1 MSVVIEIKFFNS
13 FLLKKT
19 SSSAS
24 PKQPS
29 YDGSRGIPQSIGG
42 YPAVLEQGGGYDAA
56 SSWVVEE
63 ARIRGGYNNT
73 NVDYGVKAYIV
84 EEEKNGF
91 TRGSS
96 LIYSGIFNSRTGVN
110 NSNVFSVGEDI
121 TKSLDP
127 SKGTIQKLYAE
138 DTNLIIFQENKVNR
152 ALIDKDAI
160 YTAEGG
166 GTAVSQLNLVIGQ
179 ILPYAGEFGI
189 SKDPGSFAVYGYIKY
204 FTDKT
209 QNVVLRLSQDGITE
223 LSSYGMRDYFRD
235 RFNNMDDAQG
245 SGRVIGGCDIHNSQY
260 VVSTTT
266 NINSTDNSYETL
278 SFDESVRG
286 WTSFFTYDPDIMF
299 SLRNNFYS
307 LKDNKL
313 YFHYSNSVNRG
324 NFYGKDNNTSITF
337 LFNPNVSLVKNFNTV
352 SYEGSNGFQ
361 VTSFASGFTGED
373 EFDST
378 YSQIQDTSNVVR
390 SYESGEYVINPADGQ
405 AVIRADYQTTFGTT
419 NPALNRYHAGFD
431 RKENKYVAYLVN
443 NSTAT
448 QGEVRFGSQL
458 TGIKGFFA
466 TVTISTDMVIDAN
479 TNQATSGTNIGGL
492 KELFAVSSN
501 YVQSSY

>member
-1 MSVVIEIKFFNS
+1 MSAVIEIKFFNS

-19 SSSAS
+19 NSTNGVNA
-24 PKQPS
+24 PA
-29 YDGSRGIPQSIGG
+29 YDGSKGIPQDIGG
-42 YPAVLEQGGGYDAA
+42 YPSISYQSGGYDDA
-56 SSWVVEE
+56 SSWVIEE
-63 ARIRGGYNNT
+63 ARITGGYNNT

-84 EEEKNGF
+84 EEETNGF
-91 TRGSS
+91 IRGSS

-110 NSNVFSVGEDI
+110 NTNQFPVGEEI
-121 TKSLDP
+121 TRSLDP
-127 SKGTIQKLYAE
+127 SNGSIQKLYAE
-138 DTNLIIFQENKVNR
+138 NSNLTILQENKVSK

-160 YTAEGG
+160 YSAEGG
-166 GTAVSQLNLVIGQ
+166 AITTSGSKVIGQ
-179 ILPYAGEFGI
+179 VVPYAGEYGI
-189 SKDPGSFAVYGYIKY
+189 SKNPDSFAVYGYRKY

-245 SGRVIGGCDIHNSQY
+245 SGRVIGGWDIHNSQY

-373 EFDST
+373 EFNST

-390 SYESGEYVINPADGQ
+390 SYESGEYVINPANGQ